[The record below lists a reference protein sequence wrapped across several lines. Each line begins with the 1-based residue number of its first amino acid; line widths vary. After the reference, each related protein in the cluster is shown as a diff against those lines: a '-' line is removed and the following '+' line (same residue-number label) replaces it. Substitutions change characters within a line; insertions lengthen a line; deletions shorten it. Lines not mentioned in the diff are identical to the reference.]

1 MSKVFW
7 QAKIWGLLHDPVF
20 KALHDDSGRG
30 RNSEWQ
36 QLAVMQD
43 WVTNGLNP
51 ETAKGGAMRQIKLAD
66 FITSASDRSAIG
78 NLSVSVDYAE
88 AGNRDLGLKISHLLS
103 GKLTDFKLQTE
114 EHDRVSSSSRLDFLT
129 GKEADLFKSSKIRDR
144 DGELKSI
151 AEIEDPQRLFWWL
164 WRCLPIAACKAM
176 GDDEA
181 LLLMP
186 AETRIPDASIWSHT
200 SLTAAMAG
208 ALTGFDLTLADLKPS
223 NQIKPAKTSRAYLAT
238 FSFTPVQELIKASR
252 KMRDFWAGSWLLH
265 YLSARVSWKLA
276 LQYGP
281 DSLVYPSLFQQPL
294 IDSWLLEKWPE
305 FKEWIKSPS
314 ERQLLTAGF
323 PNVIVMLLPEDK
335 VDAAMQTAK
344 QLLREEWLKIGDLVF
359 DRLRTER
366 NWMPKLVKEHI
377 TWNGWLETQ
386 WQSYWSAMP
395 VGDKDLELT
404 SHQMDVPDLNIRS
417 DQSWRNTQNQTF
429 QVGFKQKL
437 FTKNEDNFLHKIAE
451 KNKKEAE
458 DKERKENK
466 QNKQKPPFKA
476 NVGSWWPHIFDRT
489 RANVSAIKNARTWK
503 LPTVFDT
510 RSTISGL
517 GSIVHPF
524 EKKHQVSSSEAQSL
538 WQQHAG
544 LFDGREQ
551 LNATEVVKRGLHLAI
566 PQLVPGL
573 AQTTRID
580 ASYPDL
586 TAGVVGY
593 LKTSSAADLQNF
605 KAACNAVE
613 EKVKSRNFKFKNLPE
628 ICGIPWTDNTLSL
641 TQQKYHSRHLSP
653 GWLVEDLEID
663 KDKKQELKVELDRVV
678 SEYYPGNNPADWYVL
693 AAGDGDGMSEWLKG
707 KKLKQYQHYLPTN
720 LVDKVRQNSQ
730 EVGVAFDNFIT
741 EQKRMGP
748 STHAAL
754 SRALLDFS
762 NQLVPYLTEQR
773 YAGRLVYSGGDDVLA
788 YTNLWE
794 WDKWLWD
801 VRECFRG
808 QSDPKPEPEFES
820 SGDYWRWKDPLTL
833 PAEYLSNRPL
843 FTMGE
848 AATISFGIVI
858 ANQGVPLAIALEQM
872 WEAETGAKD
881 HFCETLAKEHRQK
894 NAVQVRV
901 LYGNGNVLKAT
912 AKFEAFKMWRGL
924 VDPKFEPALFEQAAQ
939 IWAQH
944 PVPSDTAIVAWINA
958 FSDRRDVFKDRDLG
972 GSVGVASTF
981 AEDHDRDLKQEFITH
996 MSDWLTKMWETND
1009 KSTRDDEIGYWL
1021 KLAAFVLRK
1030 RDISIKS
1037 GGSQ

>member
-1 MSKVFW
+1 VSKVFW

-20 KALHDDSGRG
+20 KALHDKSGRS
-30 RNSEWQ
+30 RNSDWAK
-36 QLAVMQD
+36 LAVMRD

-51 ETAKGGAMRQIKLAD
+51 ETATGGAMKQMKLAD

-88 AGNRDLGLKISHLLS
+88 AGNRDLGLTISHLLS
-103 GKLTDFKLQTE
+103 GKSTDFRLQTE
-114 EHDRVSSSSRLDFLT
+114 QHDRVRSSSRLDFLT
-129 GKEADLFKSSKIRDR
+129 GKEADLFKSSQIKDK
-144 DGELKSI
+144 DGDLKSI
-151 AEIEDPQRLFWWL
+151 TEIEDPQRLFWWL
-164 WRCLPIAACKAM
+164 WRCLPIAACRAM

-208 ALTGFDLTLADLKPS
+208 ALTGFDLTLEDLKPS
-223 NQIKPAKTSRAYLAT
+223 EQPKPAKTSRAYLAT

-305 FKEWIKSPS
+305 FEDWITQPS

-323 PNVIVMLLPEDK
+323 PNVIVLLLPEDK

-344 QLLREEWLKIGDLVF
+344 QLLKEEWLNVGNLVF
-359 DRLRTER
+359 DRLRAER
-366 NWMPKLVKEHI
+366 NWMPELVKEHI

-395 VGDKDLELT
+395 VGDKDLALT
-404 SHQMDVPDLNIRS
+404 SDQIDVPALKIKS
-417 DQSWRNTQNQTF
+417 DEGWRDAQNQTF
-429 QVGFKQKL
+429 QVGTKQKL
-437 FTKNEDNFLHKIAE
+437 FTKSEDNFLQIAT
-451 KNKKEAE
+451 
-458 DKERKENK
+458 DKSWRKY
-466 QNKQKPPFKA
+466 PIKA

-503 LPTVFDT
+503 LSTVFDT

-524 EKKHQVSSSEAQSL
+524 EKKRKVTSDEAKQL

-551 LNATEVVKRGLHLAI
+551 LNAAEVVKRGLHLVI

-573 AQTTRID
+573 DPKTRID

-593 LKTSSAADLQNF
+593 LKTQSSKSPKDLQNF
-605 KAACNAVE
+605 KAACKAI
-613 EKVKSRNFKFKNLPE
+613 EKEIESRNLKLNIPE
-628 ICGIPWTDNTLSL
+628 ACGLPWTEETFSL
-641 TQQKYHSRHLSP
+641 TRKENHSRHLSP
-653 GWLVEDLEID
+653 GWLVEDLEIE
-663 KDKKQELKVELDRVV
+663 KERKQELKVELDRVV
-678 SEYYPGNNPADWYVL
+678 TEYYPGNNPADWYVL

-707 KKLKQYQHYLPTN
+707 KKLKPYQHYLPTN
-720 LVDKVRQNSQ
+720 LVDKVHQDNQ
-730 EVGVAFDNFIT
+730 DVGVAFDKFIT

-808 QSDPKPEPEFES
+808 QADPKPEQEFES
-820 SGDYWRWKDPLTL
+820 SGDYWRWKNPDPDTL
-833 PAEYLSNRPL
+833 PTEYLSNRPL

-848 AATISFGIVI
+848 FATISFGIVI
-858 ANQGVPLAIALEQM
+858 ANQGVPLAIALEHM
-872 WEAETGAKD
+872 WEAEQGAKD
-881 HFCETLAKEHRQK
+881 HFCEVLEPTERKK

-912 AKFEAFKMWRGL
+912 TKFETFNLWRGL
-924 VDPKFEPALFEQAAQ
+924 MDLGLEPALFEQAAQ
-939 IWAQH
+939 VWAQH
-944 PVPSDTAIVAWINA
+944 PVPKETAIVAWTNA
-958 FSDRRDVFKDRDLG
+958 FSDRRDVFKDRDLNG
-972 GSVGVASTF
+972 ASAF
-981 AEDHDRDLKQEFITH
+981 AEDHDRDKDRDTKQEFINH
-996 MSDWLTKMWETND
+996 MSEWLTKMWETND
-1009 KSTRDDEIGYWL
+1009 ESTRDDEIGYWL

-1030 RDISIKS
+1030 RDISLKS
-1037 GGSQ
+1037 GGGQ

>member
-51 ETAKGGAMRQIKLAD
+51 ETAKGGAMRQMKLAD
-66 FITSASDRSAIG
+66 FMTSASDRSAIG

-103 GKLTDFKLQTE
+103 GKLTDFRLQTE
-114 EHDRVSSSSRLDFLT
+114 QHDQVSSSSRLDFLT
-129 GKEADLFKSSKIRDR
+129 GKEADLFKSSQIRDR

-151 AEIEDPQRLFWWL
+151 AEIEDPQKLFWWL
-164 WRCLPIAACKAM
+164 WRCLPIAACKTM

-186 AETRIPDASIWSHT
+186 AETRIPDASIWSHA

-208 ALTGFDLTLADLKPS
+208 ALTGFDLTLADLLPS
-223 NQIKPAKTSRAYLAT
+223 EQPKPAKISRAYLAT

-305 FKEWIKSPS
+305 FDKWIKPPS
-314 ERQLLTAGF
+314 ERQLLTGGF

-366 NWMPKLVKEHI
+366 NWMPELVKEHI

-395 VGDKDLELT
+395 VGDRELELT
-404 SHQMDVPDLNIRS
+404 SHQIDVPNLNIKS
-417 DQSWRNTQNQTF
+417 DRDWRDTQNQTF
-429 QVGFKQKL
+429 QVGTKQEL
-437 FTKNEDNFLHKIAE
+437 FTKKEDDFLQIATE
-451 KNKKEAE
+451 KSW
-458 DKERKENK
+458 RTY
-466 QNKQKPPFKA
+466 PIKA

-489 RANVSAIKNARTWK
+489 RANVAAIKNARTWK

-524 EKKHQVSSSEAQSL
+524 EKKHKVTSAEAQFL

-566 PQLVPGL
+566 PKLVPGL
-573 AQTTRID
+573 DPNTRID

-593 LKTSSAADLQNF
+593 LKTQSSKSSADLQNF
-605 KAACNAVE
+605 KAACKAVE
-613 EKVKSRNFKFKNLPE
+613 EKVKSRNLQINIPE
-628 ICGIPWTDNTLSL
+628 ACGLPWTEETFSL
-641 TQQKYHSRHLSP
+641 TRKENHSRHLSP
-653 GWLVEDLEID
+653 GWLVEDLEIE
-663 KDKKQELKVELDRVV
+663 KEFKQELKVELDRVV
-678 SEYYPGNNPADWYVL
+678 AEYYPGNNPADWYVL

-707 KKLKQYQHYLPTN
+707 KKLKQYQHYLPAN
-720 LVDKVRQNSQ
+720 LADKVRQNSQ
-730 EVGVAFDNFIT
+730 EIGVAFDRFIT
-741 EQKRMGP
+741 EPKRMGP

-858 ANQGVPLAIALEQM
+858 ANQGVPLAIALEHM
-872 WEAETGAKD
+872 WEAEQGAKE
-881 HFCETLAKEHRQK
+881 HSYKILEKEHRQK

-912 AKFEAFKMWRGL
+912 TKFETFNLWRGL
-924 VDPKFEPALFEQAAQ
+924 MNLGLEPALFEQAAQ

-944 PVPSDTAIVAWINA
+944 PVPSDTAIVAWTNA
-958 FSDRRDVFKDRDLG
+958 FSDRRDVFKDRDPSG
-972 GSVGVASTF
+972 AVGVASTF

-996 MSDWLTKMWETND
+996 MSNWLTKMWETND
-1009 KSTRDDEIGYWL
+1009 ESTRDDEIGYWL

>member
-7 QAKIWGLLHDPVF
+7 QAKIWGLLHDPIF
-20 KALHDDSGRG
+20 KALHDNNGRG

-51 ETAKGGAMRQIKLAD
+51 ETATSRVMKQMKLAD

-103 GKLTDFKLQTE
+103 GKQTNFKLKPEQ
-114 EHDRVSSSSRLDFLT
+114 HDRVSSSSRLDFLI
-129 GKEADLFKSSKIRDR
+129 GKEADLFRSSQIRDK

-151 AEIEDPQRLFWWL
+151 TKIEDPQRLFWWL
-164 WRCLPIAACKAM
+164 WRCLPIAACRAM
-176 GDDEA
+176 GDDKA

-208 ALTGFDLTLADLKPS
+208 ALTGFDLTLEDLKPS
-223 NQIKPAKTSRAYLAT
+223 NQPKPAKTTRAYLAT

-305 FKEWIKSPS
+305 FTEWIDKPS

-344 QLLREEWLKIGDLVF
+344 QLLQEEWLRVGDLVF
-359 DRLRTER
+359 DRLRSER
-366 NWMPKLVKEHI
+366 HWMPQLVKEHI

-404 SHQMDVPDLNIRS
+404 SHQLDAPDFNIKS
-417 DQSWRNTQNQTF
+417 DRDWRAAQNQTF
-429 QVGFKQKL
+429 QVGIKQEL
-437 FTKNEDNFLHKIAE
+437 FTKEEDNFLQIAT
-451 KNKKEAE
+451 
-458 DKERKENK
+458 DKSWRKY
-466 QNKQKPPFKA
+466 PIKA

-489 RANVSAIKNARTWK
+489 RANVTAIKNARTWK

-510 RSTISGL
+510 RSTISGV

-524 EKKHQVSSSEAQSL
+524 EKKHQVTSDEAKQL

-551 LNATEVVKRGLHLAI
+551 LNATEVVKRGLHLVM

-593 LKTSSAADLQNF
+593 LKTKSSKSQKDLQNF
-605 KAACNAVE
+605 KAACTAIE
-613 EKVKSRNFKFKNLPE
+613 TAIQAQKLKPDIPE
-628 ICGIPWTDNTLSL
+628 VCGIPWTKETFSL

-653 GWLVEDLEID
+653 GWLVEDLEIE
-663 KDKKQELKVELDRVV
+663 KDKKRDLKAELDRVIT
-678 SEYYPGNNPADWYVL
+678 EYYPGNNPADWYVL

-707 KKLKQYQHYLPTN
+707 KKLKPYQHYLPTN
-720 LVDKVRQNSQ
+720 LVDKVRQDNQ
-730 EVGVAFDNFIT
+730 EVGIAFDKFIT
-741 EQKRMGP
+741 EPKRMGP

-794 WDKWLWD
+794 WDRWLWD
-801 VRECFRG
+801 IRECFRG
-808 QSDPKPEPEFES
+808 KPDPAKQFGNG
-820 SGDYWRWKDPLTL
+820 GDYWQWQDPDPANL
-833 PAEYLSNRPL
+833 PEYLSNRPL
-843 FTMGE
+843 FTMGG

-858 ANQGVPLAIALEQM
+858 ASQGVPLAIALENM
-872 WEAETGAKD
+872 WEAEQGAKD
-881 HFCETLAKEHRQK
+881 HFCETLDKGAQKK

-912 AKFEAFKMWRGL
+912 AKFEAFNMWRKLLDLGL
-924 VDPKFEPALFEQAAQ
+924 EPAIFEQAAQ
-939 IWAQH
+939 VWAQH
-944 PVPSDTAIVAWINA
+944 PVPSNPGILAWTNA
-958 FSDRRDVFKDRDLG
+958 FSDRRDVFKE
-972 GSVGVASTF
+972 SEASTS
-981 AEDHDRDLKQEFITH
+981 AENNDRNIKQEFIKY
-996 MSDWLTKMWETND
+996 MSNWLTNMWETNNQP
-1009 KSTRDDEIGYWL
+1009 TRDDEIGDWL

-1030 RDISIKS
+1030 REIKL
-1037 GGSQ
+1037 GGVQ

>member
-1 MSKVFW
+1 MSKIFW
-7 QAKIWGLLHDPVF
+7 QAKIWGLLHDPIF
-20 KALHDDSGRG
+20 KALHDNSGRG
-30 RNSEWQ
+30 KNSEWAT
-36 QLAVMQD
+36 LAVMQD
-43 WVTNGLNP
+43 WVDNKLNP
-51 ETAKGGAMRQIKLAD
+51 DTATGGAMKQMKLAD
-66 FITSASDRSAIG
+66 LITAASDRSAIG

-88 AGNRDLGLKISHLLS
+88 AGTQDLGLKISHLLS

-114 EHDRVSSSSRLDFLT
+114 QHDRVSSSSRLDFLT
-129 GKEADLFKSSKIRDR
+129 RTEANLFELSKIRDR

-151 AEIEDPQRLFWWL
+151 TKIEDPQRLFWWL
-164 WRCLPIAACKAM
+164 WRCLPIAACQAM
-176 GDDEA
+176 GDDRS

-186 AETRIPDASIWSHT
+186 AETRLPDASIWSHT

-208 ALTGFDLTLADLKPS
+208 ALTGFNLELEDLKPS
-223 NQIKPAKTSRAYLAT
+223 QQPKPAKTSRAYLAT

-294 IDSWLLEKWPE
+294 IDTWLLEKWPE
-305 FKEWIKSPS
+305 FKDWIGQPT

-323 PNVIVMLLPEDK
+323 PNVIVLLLPEDK

-344 QLLREEWLKIGDLVF
+344 QLLREEWLNVGNLVF
-359 DRLRTER
+359 DRLRAER

-395 VGDKDLELT
+395 VGDKNLELT
-404 SHQMDVPDLNIRS
+404 SEQINVPEPKIEAA
-417 DQSWRNTQNQTF
+417 QSWRETQNQTF
-429 QVGFKQKL
+429 QVLDQKL
-437 FTKNEDNFLHKIAE
+437 FTKNEDDFLQIATE
-451 KNKKEAE
+451 KSW
-458 DKERKENK
+458 RKY
-466 QNKQKPPFKA
+466 PIKA

-489 RANVSAIKNARTWK
+489 RANVTAIKNARTWK

-524 EKKHQVSSSEAQSL
+524 EQKRKVTSDEAKRL

-551 LNATEVVKRGLHLAI
+551 LNATEVVKRGLHLVI

-573 AQTTRID
+573 EKTTRID

-593 LKTSSAADLQNF
+593 LKTNSAADLKNF
-605 KAACNAVE
+605 KAACKEIEVE
-613 EKVKSRNFKFKNLPE
+613 LTASKFSSKNIPE
-628 ICGIPWTDNTLSL
+628 ICGIPWTESTFSL
-641 TQQKYHSRHLSP
+641 TRQEYHSRHLSP
-653 GWLVEDLEID
+653 GWLVEDLEIEQD
-663 KDKKQELKVELDRVV
+663 QKQELKGKLDRVV
-678 SEYYPGNNPADWYVL
+678 TKYYPGNNPADWYVL

-707 KKLKQYQHYLPTN
+707 KKLTQYQHYLPPH
-720 LVDKVRQNSQ
+720 LVDKVHQNSQ
-730 EVGVAFDNFIT
+730 EVGVAFDRFIN
-741 EQKRMGP
+741 EKKRMGP

-794 WDKWLWD
+794 
-801 VRECFRG
+801 
-808 QSDPKPEPEFES
+808 
-820 SGDYWRWKDPLTL
+820 
-833 PAEYLSNRPL
+833 
-843 FTMGE
+843 
-848 AATISFGIVI
+848 
-858 ANQGVPLAIALEQM
+858 
-872 WEAETGAKD
+872 
-881 HFCETLAKEHRQK
+881 
-894 NAVQVRV
+894 
-901 LYGNGNVLKAT
+901 
-912 AKFEAFKMWRGL
+912 
-924 VDPKFEPALFEQAAQ
+924 
-939 IWAQH
+939 
-944 PVPSDTAIVAWINA
+944 
-958 FSDRRDVFKDRDLG
+958 
-972 GSVGVASTF
+972 
-981 AEDHDRDLKQEFITH
+981 
-996 MSDWLTKMWETND
+996 
-1009 KSTRDDEIGYWL
+1009 
-1021 KLAAFVLRK
+1021 
-1030 RDISIKS
+1030 
-1037 GGSQ
+1037 

>member
-1 MSKVFW
+1 VSKVFW
-7 QAKIWGLLHDPVF
+7 QAKIWGILHDPVF
-20 KALHDDSGRG
+20 KALHDNSGRG
-30 RNSEWQ
+30 KNSEWVK
-36 QLAVMQD
+36 LAVMQD
-43 WVTNGLNP
+43 WVTNDLDP
-51 ETAKGGAMRQIKLAD
+51 ETATSGAMKHMKLAD

-88 AGNRDLGLKISHLLS
+88 AENQDLGLKISHLLS
-103 GKLTDFKLQTE
+103 GKQTDLKLQRE
-114 EHDRVSSSSRLDFLT
+114 QHDRVTSSSRLDFLT
-129 GKEADLFKSSKIRDR
+129 GKEADLFKSSKIEDK
-144 DGELKSI
+144 DGELTPI
-151 AEIEDPQRLFWWL
+151 TEIDNPQKLFWWL
-164 WRCLPIAACKAM
+164 WRCLPIAACEAM
-176 GDDEA
+176 GDDKS

-186 AETRIPDASIWSHT
+186 AETRIPDASIWSHV

-208 ALTGFDLTLADLKPS
+208 ALTGFDLELEDLQPS
-223 NQIKPAKTSRAYLAT
+223 NQPKQAKTSRAYLAT

-265 YLSARVSWKLA
+265 YLAARVSWKLA

-294 IDSWLLEKWPE
+294 IDTWLLEKWPE
-305 FKEWIKSPS
+305 FDKWIKQPS

-323 PNVIVMLLPEDK
+323 PNVVVMLLPEDK

-344 QLLREEWLKIGDLVF
+344 QLLWEEWLNVGDLVF
-359 DRLRTER
+359 DRLRAER
-366 NWMPKLVKEHI
+366 KWMPKLVKEHI
-377 TWNGWLETQ
+377 TWNGWLQTQ
-386 WQSYWSAMP
+386 WQSYWSATP
-395 VGDKDLELT
+395 VGDKYLALT
-404 SHQMDVPDLNIRS
+404 SHQIDVPDLNIKS
-417 DQSWRNTQNQTF
+417 DISWRETQNQTF
-429 QVGFKQKL
+429 QVGTKQEL
-437 FTKNEDNFLHKIAE
+437 FTKNEDEFLQIATE
-451 KNKKEAE
+451 KSW
-458 DKERKENK
+458 RKY
-466 QNKQKPPFKA
+466 PIKA
-476 NVGSWWPHIFDRT
+476 NVGSWWPYIFDRT

-524 EKKHQVSSSEAQSL
+524 EKKRKVNNEEAKQL

-551 LNATEVVKRGLHLAI
+551 LNATEVVKRGLHLVI

-573 AQTTRID
+573 EKTTRID

-593 LKTSSAADLQNF
+593 LKTNSTADLQNF
-605 KAACNAVE
+605 KNACNAVE
-613 EKVKSRNFKFKNLPE
+613 EKIKSRNFGLNIPE
-628 ICGIPWTDNTLSL
+628 ICGIPWVESTLSL

-653 GWLVEDLEID
+653 GWLVEDLEIE
-663 KDKKQELKVELDRVV
+663 KERKKELKVELDLVV
-678 SEYYPGNNPADWYVL
+678 NEYYPGNNPADWYVL

-707 KKLKQYQHYLPTN
+707 KKLKEYHHYLPAN
-720 LVDKVRQNSQ
+720 LAEKVRQDSQ
-730 EVGVAFDNFIT
+730 EVGIAFDKFIN

-748 STHAAL
+748 SSHAAL

-808 QSDPKPEPEFES
+808 QQDPKLEKEFES

-833 PAEYLSNRPL
+833 PTEYLSNRPL
-843 FTMGE
+843 FTMGG
-848 AATISFGIVI
+848 AATISFGVVI
-858 ANQGVPLAIALEQM
+858 SNQGVPLAIALENM
-872 WEAETGAKD
+872 WEAEEGAKE
-881 HFCETLAKEHRQK
+881 HFCETLKGCCKK

-901 LYGNGNVLKAT
+901 LYGNGNILKAT
-912 AKFEAFKMWRGL
+912 AKFEAFDLWRRLMDLGL
-924 VDPKFEPALFEQAAQ
+924 DPALFEQAAQ
-939 IWAQH
+939 VWAQH
-944 PVPSDTAIVAWINA
+944 PVPKDAAIVAWTNA
-958 FSDRRDVFKDRDLG
+958 FSDRRDVFKDYDL
-972 GSVGVASTF
+972 SEAVGIAATF
-981 AEDHDRDLKQEFITH
+981 AEDKKRDLKQEFVAT
-996 MSDWLTKMWETND
+996 MGNWLTEMWKTND
-1009 KSTRDDEIGYWL
+1009 ESTRDGEIGHWL

-1030 RDISIKS
+1030 RDISIKT
-1037 GGSQ
+1037 GGGQ